1 MGKTAHNA
9 SKNYEKEGLI
19 MKKRK
24 FWVLGLALLGAVAIA
39 GIGFAGCHRPP
50 MFCGGG
56 EFPKHALQRI
66 DDEIKELNLNE
77 AQQAQYEEIR
87 NRVETELIEVGNTRK
102 AFFEKVKTEMDKE
115 TPDLNVLSELLK
127 SHADNFPLRAGMF
140 IDDFMAFYEILNADQ
155 KTIVV
160 NHLKDKFKK
169 FEAFRALISS

>member
-1 MGKTAHNA
+1 MGKRNV
-9 SKNYEKEGLI
+9 LI
-19 MKKRK
+19 S
-24 FWVLGLALLGAVAIA
+24 GIILLGAIFIA
-39 GIGFAGCHRPP
+39 GTGFVGCHKPP

-56 EFPKHALQRI
+56 YGGEEFPKHVLERI
-66 DDEIKELNLNE
+66 DDEVKELNLNE
-77 AQQAQYEEIR
+77 AQRAQYEGIR

-115 TPDLNVLSELLK
+115 TPDLNVLAELLK

-169 FEAFRALISS
+169 FEAFRALMTS